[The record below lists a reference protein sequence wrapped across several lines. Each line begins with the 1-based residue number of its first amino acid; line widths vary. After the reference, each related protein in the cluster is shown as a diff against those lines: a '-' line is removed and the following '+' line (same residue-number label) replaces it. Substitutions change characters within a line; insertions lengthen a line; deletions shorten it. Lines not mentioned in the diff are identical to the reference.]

1 MLSPGGYPAL
11 VSRSPIAAKNTAGVV
26 FIPPK
31 RPNTSTFDA
40 PSPERQS
47 LTQSNLTNVRNR
59 QQYAQRPRTVPIISR
74 QAQLGEVAD
83 VQRAFESIGMKAPV
97 DLNNVLVTPQD
108 KVASECASN
117 LPIPGSGLR
126 TNPYL
131 KEKLA
136 LLKPK
141 KKGKKG
147 GGKKKK

>member
-1 MLSPGGYPAL
+1 M
-11 VSRSPIAAKNTAGVV
+11 VSRSPLAAKNTAGVV

-31 RPNTSTFDA
+31 RPNTTNTFDA
-40 PSPERQS
+40 PSPARQS
-47 LTQSNLTNVRNR
+47 LTQANLTNVRNR
-59 QQYAQRPRTVPIISR
+59 QEYAQRPRTVPIISR

-83 VQRAFESIGMKAPV
+83 VQRAFETIGMKAPV

-126 TNPYL
+126 ENPYL

-147 GGKKKK
+147 GKKKKK